1 MGKGQRPMVG
11 ARVPHA
17 WKDQIDALCQETGKC
32 ESAIVQE
39 AIAQYLGRTDL
50 DSVESMSKRVAALER
65 QLKKLAQLVTS

>member
-1 MGKGQRPMVG
+1 MVG

-17 WKDQIDALCQETGKC
+17 WKDQIEGICQQTGKC

-50 DSVESMSKRVAALER
+50 ESVESMSKRVAALER